1 MPRLLLPLRCLTFGL
16 LGLSLV
22 LGSASPS
29 IAQAPPSPI
38 ANPSVAEADR
48 LMQQAQTPNIPPQ
61 IQQALFF
68 QAEQRYRQA
77 GQTQKM
83 EIAQV
88 KQAIAFYH
96 DGEYQRATQTLPM
109 LERYDA
115 SHPAWVDYLNLKARL
130 LLQSGDDRRALGTIQ
145 RVGPVID
152 FKARSMVALTSG
164 EIYRANSW
172 YRTARANL
180 SAAAAM
186 TENRIER
193 VDAISALGRLELD
206 LGQYAAAG
214 DRFKAAIAQRQQI
227 GFITGRRNQL
237 ELVRDFNDLG
247 RVNQALGQWPESR
260 QQYQRS
266 LDVLKSVQ
274 APNLEIQ
281 SYLLMAQL
289 AMRQSD
295 WPAAQQAISQTQ
307 GLRGHAASQIAIAD
321 TQADYHRQQGQWD
334 AAISQYQKA
343 LAIADRDRNP
353 ATIANLNAN
362 IGWVQLQQGQLKAAI
377 ATLEQSIQTYE
388 VLREDVN
395 TGDQISLVD
404 QQAQAFQSLQ
414 QAYVRNQQPEQAL
427 VIAERGRARAFVEL
441 LSARLTDNKI
451 APIAPPTLA
460 QISAIAKTK
469 QATIIT
475 YSTIAD
481 PLKKVETDLY
491 IWVVQPDGKIQFQAV
506 DLRSPKPPTTTPIAA
521 NPPQLAPK
529 QLAPKQLAPKQLAF
543 AFRSSRKIKISTA
556 LPTPTT
562 DTPSPT
568 GAFRS
573 GYDLL
578 IAPIAQWL
586 PKSPID
592 RVIIVPQG
600 ALFSMPFHALRSADG
615 KYLLESHTLQ
625 IAPSIQ
631 TLTLKS
637 TRPRSPLR
645 SKPLVIGNPA
655 PMPENLDPLPGSQQE
670 AQAIAKLLNTQAL
683 IGPQA
688 TEKTVL
694 AQLRQASV
702 IHFAT
707 HGLLDENQ
715 GMASAIALVAGP
727 DDDGLLTAGELSEIP
742 LTANLAVLSACE
754 TGRGKITGDG
764 VLGLSRSLML
774 AGVPN
779 VVVSLWAVPDQAT
792 ASLMTEY
799 YRQMPQQPTQAQALR
814 QAMLTTLKQYPD
826 PHDWAGF
833 VLLSAD

>member
-1 MPRLLLPLRCLTFGL
+1 MPRLLLPVRFLTFGL

-22 LGSASPS
+22 LGSASPT
-29 IAQAPPSPI
+29 IAQKPAPKLAPSPTI

-48 LMQQAQTPNIPPQ
+48 LMQQAQNPGIPPQ
-61 IQQALFF
+61 FQQSLLL
-68 QAEQRYRQA
+68 QAEHRYRQA

-88 KQAIAFYH
+88 KQAIAAYS
-96 DGEYQRATQTLPM
+96 DGEYQQAMRLLP
-109 LERYDA
+109 LLDRDGA
-115 SHPAWVDYLNLKARL
+115 AHPAWLDYLNLKARL
-130 LLQSGDDRRALGTIQ
+130 LLQAGDDRQALATVQ
-145 RVGPVID
+145 RIGPVMD
-152 FKARSMVALTSG
+152 YKVRSTVNSTRG

-172 YRTARANL
+172 YRPARADL
-180 SAAAAM
+180 ATVVVTTQS
-186 TENRIER
+186 RIER
-193 VDAISALGRLELD
+193 ADALSALGRLELD

-214 DRFKAAIAQRQQI
+214 DRFTEAIAQRQAI
-227 GFITGRRNQL
+227 GFTTGRRNQL

-247 RVNQALGQWPESR
+247 RVNQAQGQWTESR
-260 QQYQRS
+260 KQYEKS
-266 LDVLKSVQ
+266 LGVLENIQ
-274 APNLEIQ
+274 APNLAIQ

-289 AMRQSD
+289 ALTQSD
-295 WPAAQQAISQTQ
+295 WPAAQRAIAQTQ
-307 GLRGHAASQIAIAD
+307 RFSGNPANQIAIANA
-321 TQADYHRQQGQWD
+321 QADYHRHQSQWD
-334 AAISQYQKA
+334 AAIGEYQKA
-343 LAIADRDRNP
+343 LAIADRARNP

-362 IGWVQLQQGQLKAAI
+362 IGWVQLQQGQIKPAI
-377 ATLEQSIQTYE
+377 ANLEQSIQAYE
-388 VLREDVN
+388 TLREYVN
-395 TGDQISLVD
+395 TDDQISLVD
-404 QQAQAFQSLQ
+404 QQAQAFQTLQ
-414 QAYVRNQQPEQAL
+414 QAYVRDQRPEQAL
-427 VIAERGRARAFVEL
+427 AIAERGRARAFVEL

-451 APIAPPTLA
+451 VPIAPPTLT
-460 QISAIAKTK
+460 QISAIAKAK
-469 QATIIT
+469 QSTIVT

-481 PLKKVETDLY
+481 PVKKVETDLY
-491 IWVVQPDGKIQFQAV
+491 IWVVQPDGKVQFQSV
-506 DLRSPKPPTTTPIAA
+506 DLRSPRPNSPTPTAT
-521 NPPQLAPK
+521 NPK
-529 QLAPKQLAPKQLAF
+529 QLAL

-562 DTPSPT
+562 VSPSPT
-568 GAFRS
+568 GTFRS

-586 PKSPID
+586 PSNPTD

-631 TLTLKS
+631 TLTLPVTK
-637 TRPRSPLR
+637 RSPLM

-683 IGPQA
+683 IGSQA

-694 AQLRQASV
+694 AQIRQASV

-707 HGLLDENQ
+707 HGLLDEHQ
-715 GMASAIALVAGP
+715 GMASAIALVAGT
-727 DDDGLLTAGELSEIP
+727 DDDGLLTAGELSAIP
-742 LTANLAVLSACE
+742 LTAQLAVLSACD
-754 TGRGKITGDG
+754 TGRGRITGDG

-826 PHDWAGF
+826 PRDWAGF

>member
-1 MPRLLLPLRCLTFGL
+1 MPRLLLPLRFLTFGL

-22 LGSASPS
+22 LGSVSPT
-29 IAQAPPSPI
+29 IAQTPPPDT
-38 ANPSVAEADR
+38 AEADR
-48 LMQQAQTPNIPPQ
+48 LMQQAQSPGIPPQ
-61 IQQALFF
+61 FQRSLFL
-68 QAEQRYRQA
+68 QAEQRYRAA

-83 EIAQV
+83 QIAQV
-88 KQAIAFYH
+88 NQAIAFYY
-96 DGEYQRATQTLPM
+96 DGEYQRATQTLP
-109 LERYDA
+109 LLDRYDA

-130 LLQSGDDRRALGTIQ
+130 LLQAGNDRQALAAIQ

-152 FKARSMVALTSG
+152 FKARSMVALTRG

-172 YRTARANL
+172 YRIARADL
-180 SAAAAM
+180 GAAATM
-186 TENRIER
+186 TENRIDR
-193 VDAISALGRLELD
+193 VEALSALGRLELD

-214 DRFKAAIAQRQQI
+214 DRFTQAITQRQQI
-227 GFITGRRNQL
+227 GFTTGRRNQL
-237 ELVRDFNDLG
+237 ELVRDYNDLG
-247 RVNQALGQWPESR
+247 RVNQALGQWSQSR
-260 QQYQRS
+260 QQYEQS

-274 APNLEIQ
+274 APNLAIQ

-289 AMRQSD
+289 ALTQSD
-295 WPAAQQAISQTQ
+295 WPAAQKAIVQAQQ
-307 GLRGHAASQIAIAD
+307 LPGYAATQIAIAS
-321 TQADYHRQQGQWD
+321 TQADYHRRQGQWD
-334 AAISQYQKA
+334 MAIKQYQQA
-343 LAIADRDRNP
+343 LAIAEYDRNP

-362 IGWVQLQQGQLKAAI
+362 IGWVQLQQGQIKPAI
-377 ATLEQSIQTYE
+377 ATLAQSIQTYE
-388 VLREDVN
+388 ALRENVN
-395 TGDQISLVD
+395 TGDRISLSD

-414 QAYVRNQQPEQAL
+414 QAYVRDQRPEQAL

-441 LSARLTDNKI
+441 LAARLTDNTI
-451 APIAPPTLA
+451 VPIAPPTLA
-460 QISAIAKTK
+460 QISAIAQTK
-469 QATIIT
+469 QATIVT
-475 YSTIAD
+475 YSTITD

-491 IWVVQPDGKIQFQAV
+491 IWVVQPDGKVQFQSV
-506 DLRSPKPPTTTPIAA
+506 DLRSPQPNASASNPKP
-521 NPPQLAPK
+521 LAPK
-529 QLAPKQLAPKQLAF
+529 QLALSL
-543 AFRSSRKIKISTA
+543 RSSRKIKISTA
-556 LPTPTT
+556 LPTTTT
-562 DTPSPT
+562 DKPVPT
-568 GAFRS
+568 NTFRS

-586 PKSPID
+586 PKNATD

-625 IAPSIQ
+625 VAPSIH
-631 TLTLKS
+631 TLTLPAAK
-637 TRPRSPLR
+637 RSPLM
-645 SKPLVIGNPA
+645 SKPLVIGNPS
-655 PMPENLDPLPGSQQE
+655 PMPESLDPLPGSQQE

-694 AQLRQASV
+694 AQIRQASV

-727 DDDGLLTAGELSEIP
+727 GDDGLLTAGELSEIQ
-742 LTANLAVLSACE
+742 LTANLAVLSACD

-833 VLLSAD
+833 VLLSAE

>member
-1 MPRLLLPLRCLTFGL
+1 
-16 LGLSLV
+16 
-22 LGSASPS
+22 
-29 IAQAPPSPI
+29 
-38 ANPSVAEADR
+38 
-48 LMQQAQTPNIPPQ
+48 
-61 IQQALFF
+61 
-68 QAEQRYRQA
+68 
-77 GQTQKM
+77 
-83 EIAQV
+83 
-88 KQAIAFYH
+88 
-96 DGEYQRATQTLPM
+96 M
-109 LERYDA
+109 LDRYDA

-130 LLQSGDDRRALGTIQ
+130 VLQSGDDRSALAAIQ

-152 FKARSMVALTSG
+152 FKARAMVALTRG

-172 YRTARANL
+172 YRIARADL
-180 SAAAAM
+180 AAAAAM
-186 TENRIER
+186 TENRLER
-193 VDAISALGRLELD
+193 VEALSALGRLELD
-206 LGQYAAAG
+206 LGQYTTAG
-214 DRFKAAIAQRQQI
+214 DRFTQAIAQRRQI

-237 ELVRDFNDLG
+237 ELVRDYNDLG
-247 RVNQALGQWPESR
+247 RVNQALGQWSQSR
-260 QQYQRS
+260 QQYEQS
-266 LDVLKSVQ
+266 LNVLKSLQ
-274 APNLEIQ
+274 APNLAIQ

-289 AMRQSD
+289 ALTQSD
-295 WPAAQQAISQTQ
+295 WPAAQQAIAQAQ
-307 GLRGHAASQIAIAD
+307 RFPGYAASQIAIAN
-321 TQADYHRQQGQWD
+321 TQADYHRRQGQWD
-334 AAISQYQKA
+334 MAIGQYQQA
-343 LAIADRDRNP
+343 LVIADRDRNP

-362 IGWVQLQQGQLKAAI
+362 LGWVQLQQGQIKPAI
-377 ATLEQSIQTYE
+377 ARLEQSIQAYE
-388 VLREDVN
+388 ALRENVN
-395 TGDQISLVD
+395 TDDQISLGD
-404 QQAQAFQSLQ
+404 QQAQAFQALQ
-414 QAYVRNQQPEQAL
+414 QAYVRDQRPEQAL

-460 QISAIAKTK
+460 QIQAIARTK
-469 QATIIT
+469 QATIVT

-491 IWVVQPDGKIQFQAV
+491 IWVVQPDGKVQFQAV
-506 DLRSPKPPTTTPIAA
+506 DLRSPKPPATTTPIAA
-521 NPPQLAPK
+521 NAPQLAPS
-529 QLAPKQLAPKQLAF
+529 QLAPQQLAF
-543 AFRSSRKIKISTA
+543 ALRSSRKIKISSA
-556 LPTPTT
+556 LPTATT

-568 GAFRS
+568 GTFRS

-586 PKSPID
+586 PKNPTD

-600 ALFSMPFHALRSADG
+600 SLFTMPFHALRSADG
-615 KYLLESHTLQ
+615 KYLIESHTLQ

-631 TLTLKS
+631 TLTLPTAK
-637 TRPRSPLR
+637 RSPLMSR
-645 SKPLVIGNPA
+645 PLVIGNPS

-670 AQAIAKLLNTQAL
+670 AQAIAKLLKTQAL

-694 AQLRQASV
+694 AQIRQASV
-702 IHFAT
+702 LHFAT

-715 GMASAIALVAGP
+715 GMASAIALVAGT
-727 DDDGLLTAGELSEIP
+727 DDDGLLTADELSEIP

-754 TGRGKITGDG
+754 TGRGTITGDG

>member
-1 MPRLLLPLRCLTFGL
+1 MPRLLLTLRCLTFGL
-16 LGLSLV
+16 WGLSLV
-22 LGSASPS
+22 LGRASPS
-29 IAQAPPSPI
+29 IAQAPPPPI
-38 ANPSVAEADR
+38 ANPPVAQADR
-48 LMQQAQTPNIPPQ
+48 LMQQAQRPFTPPQ
-61 IQQALFF
+61 FQQALFL
-68 QAEQRYRQA
+68 QAAQGYRAA
-77 GQTQKM
+77 GQIQKM

-206 LGQYAAAG
+206 MGQYAAAG

-260 QQYQRS
+260 QQYERS

-289 AMRQSD
+289 ALRQSD
-295 WPAAQQAISQTQ
+295 WRAAQQAIGETQ

-460 QISAIAKTK
+460 QIQAIAKTK
-469 QATIIT
+469 QATIVT
-475 YSTIAD
+475 YSTITD

-506 DLRSPKPPTTTPIAA
+506 DLRSPKPPTAIPIAA
-521 NPPQLAPK
+521 NAPQLTP
-529 QLAPKQLAPKQLAF
+529 QQLAPKQLAF

-556 LPTPTT
+556 LPTATT
-562 DTPSPT
+562 DSPSPT
-568 GAFRS
+568 GTFRS

-586 PKSPID
+586 PPNPTD

-631 TLTLKS
+631 TLTLPTK
-637 TRPRSPLR
+637 PRSPLMSR
-645 SKPLVIGNPA
+645 PLVIGNPS
-655 PMPENLDPLPGSQQE
+655 PMPESLDPLPGSQQE

-694 AQLRQASV
+694 AQIRQASV